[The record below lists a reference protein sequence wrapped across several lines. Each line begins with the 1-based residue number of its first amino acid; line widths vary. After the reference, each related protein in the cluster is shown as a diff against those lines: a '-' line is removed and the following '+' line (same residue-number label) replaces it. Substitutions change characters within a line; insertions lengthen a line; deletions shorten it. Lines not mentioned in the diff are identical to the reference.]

1 MKRRVIHIDEEK
13 CTGCGLCVH
22 ACHEGAIGLVGG
34 KARLLRDDYCDGL
47 GDCLPACPENAI
59 EFIEREA
66 AAYDEAAVIA
76 EKMRRAQAEI
86 HASMPAGGCPGSM
99 AKTIAREAEPGAVS
113 ESGQAAPAHGVN
125 SASNASSSENPFPAP
140 AGGVSTVVNVPARL
154 SNWPVQIK
162 LAPVNAPYFQGCD
175 LLVAADCTAFA
186 YGAFHEDFL
195 KGRVCLIGCPKL
207 DGVDYTEKLA
217 QIIAENNVR
226 SVRVARMQV
235 PCCGGLEQAVR
246 RAVAIAGSQN
256 SAGAGGAVVGARGA
270 AIGAGGA
277 DITGGAVDAV
287 GAVASSIP
295 VQIDVISSDGRIV
308 AVG

>member
-1 MKRRVIHIDEEK
+1 M
-13 CTGCGLCVH
+13 
-22 ACHEGAIGLVGG
+22 
-34 KARLLRDDYCDGL
+34 
-47 GDCLPACPENAI
+47 
-59 EFIEREA
+59 
-66 AAYDEAAVIA
+66 
-76 EKMRRAQAEI
+76 AQAET
-86 HASMPAGGCPGSM
+86 HASM
-99 AKTIAREAEPGAVS
+99 
-113 ESGQAAPAHGVN
+113 
-125 SASNASSSENPFPAP
+125 P

-256 SAGAGGAVVGARGA
+256 GVGAAGAV
-270 AIGAGGA
+270 
-277 DITGGAVDAV
+277 V

>member
-66 AAYDEAAVIA
+66 AAYDEVAVIA

-99 AKTIAREAEPGAVS
+99 AKTIVREVESDTVS
-113 ESGQAAPAHGVN
+113 ESGQAAPAYGVN
-125 SASNASSSENPFPAP
+125 SASNASSFENPFPAP

-162 LAPVNAPYFQGCD
+162 LAPANAPYFQGCD

-235 PCCGGLEQAVR
+235 PCCGGLEHAAVN
-246 RAVAIAGSQN
+246 ALKASGKFIPWQVKVIATDGSL
-256 SAGAGGAVVGARGA
+256 VE
-270 AIGAGGA
+270 
-277 DITGGAVDAV
+277 
-287 GAVASSIP
+287 
-295 VQIDVISSDGRIV
+295 
-308 AVG
+308 

>member
-1 MKRRVIHIDEEK
+1 MLRISK
-13 CTGCGLCVH
+13 
-22 ACHEGAIGLVGG
+22 AAI
-34 KARLLRDDYCDGL
+34 
-47 GDCLPACPENAI
+47 CLWLP
-59 EFIEREA
+59 
-66 AAYDEAAVIA
+66 
-76 EKMRRAQAEI
+76 
-86 HASMPAGGCPGSM
+86 
-99 AKTIAREAEPGAVS
+99 IARRS
-113 ESGQAAPAHGVN
+113 
-125 SASNASSSENPFPAP
+125 
-140 AGGVSTVVNVPARL
+140 R
-154 SNWPVQIK
+154 
-162 LAPVNAPYFQGCD
+162 
-175 LLVAADCTAFA
+175 TAISIA
-186 YGAFHEDFL
+186 ISCA
-195 KGRVCLIGCPKL
+195 KL

-256 SAGAGGAVVGARGA
+256 GAGTAGAVVGA
-270 AIGAGGA
+270 GGV

>member
-22 ACHEGAIGLVGG
+22 ACHEGAIGLVDG
-34 KARLLRDDYCDGL
+34 KARLMRDDYCDGL
-47 GDCLPACPENAI
+47 GDCLPACPEDAI
-59 EFIEREA
+59 RFVEREA

-99 AKTIAREAEPGAVS
+99 AKSIVRDGVSGARHSSDDGFPATA
-113 ESGQAAPAHGVN
+113 QAAAGIDI
-125 SASNASSSENPFPAP
+125 AP
-140 AGGVSTVVNVPARL
+140 ATCDADAASFAGMFVAPTGGVCATVPVPARL

-162 LAPVNAPYFQGCD
+162 LAPTNAPYFQGCD

-217 QIIAENNVR
+217 EIIAANNVR

-235 PCCGGLEQAVR
+235 PCCGGIEQAAR
-246 RAVAIAGSQN
+246 RAVSVANAK
-256 SAGAGGAVVGARGA
+256 GAN
-270 AIGAGGA
+270 
-277 DITGGAVDAV
+277 
-287 GAVASSIP
+287 IP
-295 VQIDVISSDGRIV
+295 VQVDVISSDGRIV

>member
-22 ACHEGAIGLVGG
+22 ACHEGAIGLVDG

-99 AKTIAREAEPGAVS
+99 AKTIVREAEPGAAS
-113 ESGQAAPAHGVN
+113 ESGQAAPVHVVN
-125 SASNASSSENPFPAP
+125 GASNASSSENPFPAP

-256 SAGAGGAVVGARGA
+256 GAGAA
-270 AIGAGGA
+270 GA

-287 GAVASSIP
+287 GAVASNIP

>member
-47 GDCLPACPENAI
+47 GDCLPACPEDAI

-99 AKTIAREAEPGAVS
+99 AKAIVREGEPSVASG
-113 ESGQAAPAHGVN
+113 SGQAAPAYGEN
-125 SASNASSSENPFPAP
+125 SASNALSAEGPFPAP
-140 AGGVSTVVNVPARL
+140 VGGVSAVVNVPARL
-154 SNWPVQIK
+154 SNWPIQIK

-217 QIIAENNVR
+217 QIIAANNVR

-235 PCCGGLEQAVR
+235 PCCGGLEQAAR
-246 RAVAIAGSQN
+246 RAVAIASSQSGSGN
-256 SAGAGGAVVGARGA
+256 GGAVGSGSVASGVAGA
-270 AIGAGGA
+270 A
-277 DITGGAVDAV
+277 D
-287 GAVASSIP
+287 IP

-308 AVG
+308 AVE

>member
-1 MKRRVIHIDEEK
+1 MGWAI
-13 CTGCGLCVH
+13 
-22 ACHEGAIGLVGG
+22 AC
-34 KARLLRDDYCDGL
+34 LRA
-47 GDCLPACPENAI
+47 PKMPI

-99 AKTIAREAEPGAVS
+99 AKTIVREAEPGAVS

-125 SASNASSSENPFPAP
+125 SASNASSFENPFPAP

-217 QIIAENNVR
+217 QIIARTTCEAFASHACRCRAAAALSRPCAVQWQSRVLRMALVLLAPLLVLAAPTLLAAPLTLLVR
-226 SVRVARMQV
+226 W
-235 PCCGGLEQAVR
+235 R
-246 RAVAIAGSQN
+246 RTSPFR
-256 SAGAGGAVVGARGA
+256 S
-270 AIGAGGA
+270 
-277 DITGGAVDAV
+277 T
-287 GAVASSIP
+287 
-295 VQIDVISSDGRIV
+295 
-308 AVG
+308 

>member
-1 MKRRVIHIDEEK
+1 M
-13 CTGCGLCVH
+13 
-22 ACHEGAIGLVGG
+22 
-34 KARLLRDDYCDGL
+34 
-47 GDCLPACPENAI
+47 
-59 EFIEREA
+59 
-66 AAYDEAAVIA
+66 IA

-86 HASMPAGGCPGSM
+86 HASMARGRLSWFHGENDCARSRVGCGVGRRPSCFC
-99 AKTIAREAEPGAVS
+99 
-113 ESGQAAPAHGVN
+113 HGVN
-125 SASNASSSENPFPAP
+125 GASNASSSENPFPAP

-162 LAPVNAPYFQGCD
+162 LAPANAPYFQGCD

-256 SAGAGGAVVGARGA
+256 GAGAGGV
-270 AIGAGGA
+270 
-277 DITGGAVDAV
+277 DITGGAVDAA

>member
-22 ACHEGAIGLVGG
+22 ACHEGAIGLVDG

-99 AKTIAREAEPGAVS
+99 AKTIVREAEPGAVS
-113 ESGQAAPAHGVN
+113 ESGQAAPAHDVN
-125 SASNASSSENPFPAP
+125 SASNAFSLESPFPAP

-154 SNWPVQIK
+154 SNWPAQIK
-162 LAPVNAPYFQGCD
+162 LAPVNAPYLQGCD

-246 RAVAIAGSQN
+246 RAVAIAGSRN
-256 SAGAGGAVVGARGA
+256 GA
-270 AIGAGGA
+270 GAGGA

-287 GAVASSIP
+287 GAVASNIP